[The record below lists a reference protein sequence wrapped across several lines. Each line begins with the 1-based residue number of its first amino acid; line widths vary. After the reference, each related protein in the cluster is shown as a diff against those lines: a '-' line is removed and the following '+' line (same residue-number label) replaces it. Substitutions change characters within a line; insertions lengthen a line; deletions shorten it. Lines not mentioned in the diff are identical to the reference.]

1 MTKKTTK
8 TNKKNST
15 RNVTNKS
22 TNNRKNN
29 GQVKQKRRKEE
40 KIKYFLMLLSIF
52 LLGILLIF
60 SAYAWIS
67 TSLNVK
73 IKTFNM
79 VVTKNE
85 GLTISFDAVNYD
97 YSIELSE
104 KIIVDDLVN
113 TYPNNL
119 SQWSANGLIPVSSP
133 GITNKN
139 SYFFD
144 IFASSGV
151 HYKNKRDTIGR
162 INTNQIYENKV
173 RRYNRFI
180 AFDIFL
186 KNDTGSPI
194 SDNLY
199 IEETSEILMEST
211 SEEMR
216 GLLNSV
222 RVGFVKVGS
231 LPLTADSTA
240 VQNIQCNNNCESII
254 YEPYSKEHTN
264 MSIERSEKYG
274 INLENGVEFP
284 TYANIKKIGPNPI
297 KVEDTISGSPN
308 LDLEYFALQN
318 TMKDGDLNRPLFQIP
333 NGITKARVYLWI
345 EGQDIDSLETNS
357 EGADLSIS
365 LGLVKDTQGY
375 DAFND

>member
-308 LDLEYFALQN
+308 LNLEYFALQN

>member
-318 TMKDGDLNRPLFQIP
+318 TMKEGDLNKPLFQIP

-357 EGADLSIS
+357 EGADLSVS
-365 LGLVKDTQGY
+365 LSLVKDTQGY